1 MIPMPLGIP
10 MAGPCRWSGS
20 QRDATLVCA
29 VGTIASLQERRPHV
43 LGIDDAPFSKRQ
55 GEPVPIVAVMM
66 EGCDLVEAVAFS
78 SFPVDGAGATDFL
91 ADWVGGLRLRSS
103 LQAVVLGG
111 ITIAGLGVVDIPE
124 LASRLHTPVLV
135 ATRRRPS
142 DAELVGALHAA
153 GLPERIPLV
162 ERAPRAVRVAE
173 GFYLA
178 HAGIGRAAAEAIAR
192 GTLRKARLPE
202 PLRIAHLIGSALVT
216 GASRGRV

>member
-1 MIPMPLGIP
+1 M
-10 MAGPCRWSGS
+10 
-20 QRDATLVCA
+20 QK
-29 VGTIASLQERRPHV
+29 QRPHV

-55 GEPVPIVAVMM
+55 REPVPIVAVMM
-66 EGCDLVEAVAFS
+66 EGCDLVEGVAVS
-78 SFPVDGAGATDFL
+78 SFPVDGAGAADFL
-91 ADWVGGLRLRSS
+91 AEWVGGLRLHRS

-111 ITIAGLGVVDIPE
+111 ITIAGLGVVDVPA
-124 LASRLHTPVLV
+124 LASRLQRPVLV

-142 DAELVGALHAA
+142 DALLLQALRAA

-162 ERAPRAVRVAE
+162 EGAPRAVRVSE

-178 HAGIGRAAAEAIAR
+178 CAGIESAAAEAIAR

-202 PLRIAHLIGSALVT
+202 PLRVAHLIGSALAS

>member
-1 MIPMPLGIP
+1 MRAIGK
-10 MAGPCRWSGS
+10 
-20 QRDATLVCA
+20 
-29 VGTIASLQERRPHV
+29 IASLRERRPHV

-55 GEPVPIVAVMM
+55 REPVPIVAVMM
-66 EGCDLVEAVAFS
+66 EGCDLVEGVAFS

-91 ADWVGGLRLRSS
+91 AAWVEGLRLRTS

-111 ITIAGLGVVDIPE
+111 ITIAGLGVVDV
-124 LASRLHTPVLV
+124 LALAARLRTPVLV

-142 DAELVGALHAA
+142 DVELVKALRAA

-162 ERAPRAVRVAE
+162 ERAPRAARVAE
-173 GFYLA
+173 GFHLA
-178 HAGIGRAAAEAIAR
+178 CAGIGRAEAEAIAR

-202 PLRIAHLIGSALVT
+202 PLRVAHLIGSALVN

>member
-1 MIPMPLGIP
+1 
-10 MAGPCRWSGS
+10 
-20 QRDATLVCA
+20 
-29 VGTIASLQERRPHV
+29 V

-55 GEPVPIVAVMM
+55 REAVPIVAVMM

-78 SFPVDGAGATDFL
+78 SFPVDGDGATDFL
-91 ADWVGGLRLRSS
+91 ADWVCGLRMRRS

-111 ITIAGLGVVDIPE
+111 ITIAGLGVVDVDA
-124 LASRLHTPVLV
+124 LASRLRRPVLV

-142 DAELVGALHAA
+142 DAELVRALRAA

-162 ERAPRAVRVAE
+162 ETAPRAARVAE

-178 HAGIGRAAAEAIAR
+178 HAGIARPAAEAIAR
-192 GTLRKARLPE
+192 RTLRKARLPE
-202 PLRIAHLIGSALVT
+202 PLRVAHLIGSALVT